1 MANAG
6 GFRVTKSPSAFKIRA
21 KNIFSSTL
29 KFATI
34 QFEVA
39 TLTTAKIPTTKFI
52 HVVLKQKENVG
63 TLTDCHGE

>member
-1 MANAG
+1 MVNASV
-6 GFRVTKSPSAFKIRA
+6 FRITKSPSAFKISA
-21 KNIFSSTL
+21 KNIFSSTF

-52 HVVLKQKENVG
+52 HVMLKQKENVG
-63 TLTDCHGE
+63 TLTGCHGE